1 MAIQTASL
9 TAGIIACQ
17 NIVLGQV
24 RYTAE
29 SAAPMRHLISQFRL
43 AQGQKQ
49 MTIPKAAQATA
60 QELTDGVDMVDEE
73 DIGISTVDLTTG
85 EVGLKFVLTDKLIRQ
100 FNEDV
105 FKVTGRQMGE
115 AMARKVDLDIIALF
129 SALNN
134 STTLG
139 VDNALLNAY
148 TAIGCVGFSEAEL
161 YPKPVHIVHHPNALI
176 ELDRSFVGT
185 NKKFAGD
192 FAGMMSPAE
201 SYMKRF
207 YKGNINGVDLWW
219 DANIAY
225 TGTSGHV
232 SGRGAI
238 FSKDAMCI
246 IESKAAGVERE
257 RDSSLRGWEIVMVSD
272 YGVFELD
279 TAYGAAMLYDMGTM
293 NTTST

>member
-9 TAGIIACQ
+9 TSGITACQ
-17 NIVLGQV
+17 NIVLLEC

-29 SAAPMRHLISQFRL
+29 SATPCRHLITSFRL
-43 AQGQKQ
+43 GQGQKQ
-49 MTIPKAAQATA
+49 MTVPKVAQVTAQA
-60 QELTDGVDMVDEE
+60 LTDGVDLVDEE
-73 DIGISTVDLTTG
+73 DLGISTTDLTTN

-115 AMARKVDLDIIALF
+115 AMARKVDKDIIALF
-129 SALNN
+129 SLLNGG
-134 STTLG
+134 TTLG
-139 VDNALLNAY
+139 VDNAFLTLYA
-148 TAIGCVGFSEAEL
+148 AMGCVGFSEAKL
-161 YPKPVHIVHHPNALI
+161 YPKPIHMVHHPNAMV
-176 ELDRSFVGT
+176 ELNRSLVGLH
-185 NKKFAGD
+185 KKNQAYWT
-192 FAGMMSPAE
+192 GME
-201 SYMKRF
+201 SASARYMERF
-207 YKGNINGVDLWW
+207 YTATINGVDVWW

-225 TGTSGHV
+225 SGTSGHV
-232 SGRGAI
+232 SGYGAI

-257 RDSSLRGWEIVMVSD
+257 RDASLRGWEIVMVSD

-279 TAYGAAMLYDMGTM
+279 DGYGAPMLYEMGTM